1 MRRRTQQ
8 QLVTAALLIAAAGVA
23 AIAAPYVHQ
32 DVATGDSLPTP
43 STAQPSASSTVSA
56 AQVADALQDLRALPV
71 SDAYVPARYDRD
83 AFGQAW
89 ADTDRNGCDT
99 RNDVLRRDLT
109 AVVTKPGT
117 NGCVVLSGTLHDPY
131 TGRTIVFERG
141 NTSSLAVQIDHR
153 VPLAYA
159 WRHGA
164 ASWTPEERERFA
176 NDQAANLVA
185 VDGPANEEK
194 SDFGPAEWMPANT
207 GDACSYAASFVTVA
221 TKWRLS
227 IATADEGALNRILT
241 GCTSKGSN

>member
-1 MRRRTQQ
+1 VRRRTKQ
-8 QLVTAALLIAAAGVA
+8 QLVTAAALFAAAAVG
-23 AIAAPYVHQ
+23 AIAAPYVHPTTHTTAPNE
-32 DVATGDSLPTP
+32 VRSTSTG
-43 STAQPSASSTVSA
+43 QPSPSSTVSA
-56 AQVADALQDLRALPV
+56 AKALRDLRTLEI

-131 TGRTIVFERG
+131 TGRTIAFERG
-141 NTSSLAVQIDHR
+141 SASSLAVQIDHR

-164 ASWTPEERERFA
+164 ASWTPKLRELFA
-176 NDQAANLVA
+176 NDQVTNLVA

-194 SDFGPAEWMPANT
+194 SDSGPAEWMPANT
-207 GDACSYAASFVTVA
+207 GDTCSYAASFVTVA
-221 TKWRLS
+221 TKWHLS
-227 IATADEGALNRILT
+227 IATSDERALARTLT
-241 GCTSKGSN
+241 TCS